1 MYSAYCNTTP
11 HLLYYNCPKGEELT
25 AKRQDEKISKRFEKG
40 LDNPLLMW
48 YNIIKGKENPPNQK
62 GIDTMATTKKMT
74 KREMFE
80 QIKTHLT
87 DPAEVAFVEHEL
99 ELLAK
104 KNSGEKKPTAQQ
116 VANDGIKTAIAEGMT
131 ANRLYTVT
139 ELIKEIPECAELTNQ
154 RVSALLRQMIAD
166 GTVVKTVD
174 KRKSY
179 FQIVE

>member
-1 MYSAYCNTTP
+1 
-11 HLLYYNCPKGEELT
+11 
-25 AKRQDEKISKRFEKG
+25 
-40 LDNPLLMW
+40 
-48 YNIIKGKENPPNQK
+48 
-62 GIDTMATTKKMT
+62 MATTKKMT

-80 QIKTHLT
+80 QIKSHLT
-87 DPAEVAFVEHEL
+87 DPDEVAFVEHEL

>member
-1 MYSAYCNTTP
+1 
-11 HLLYYNCPKGEELT
+11 
-25 AKRQDEKISKRFEKG
+25 
-40 LDNPLLMW
+40 
-48 YNIIKGKENPPNQK
+48 
-62 GIDTMATTKKMT
+62 MATIKKMT

-80 QIKTHLT
+80 QIKSHLT

-104 KNSGEKKPTAQQ
+104 KNSGDKKPTAQQ
-116 VANDGIKTAIAEGMT
+116 VANDGIKTAISEGMT

-154 RVSALLRQMIAD
+154 RVSALLRQMKDD
-166 GTVVKTVD
+166 GIVTKTID

-179 FQIVE
+179 FQIAE